1 MVAQWRYILPSL
13 FEPRIWTDKLD
24 TALFKKS
31 TAYSWSNSMEK
42 NSRNQGLKQSLL
54 HGLLFDESH
63 RLQRMFFG
71 FNIFKIPSSIHP
83 TRNYQFPF
91 FPVAFTM
98 IMIVPD
104 REEWKKLVSG
114 LYPALLQGEK
124 ACDNDID
131 VMSVSA
137 PLWFSGHT

>member
-1 MVAQWRYILPSL
+1 MVW
-13 FEPRIWTDKLD
+13 
-24 TALFKKS
+24 
-31 TAYSWSNSMEK
+31 
-42 NSRNQGLKQSLL
+42 L
-54 HGLLFDESH
+54 HGEELQESRAEAVKSLLFDESH
-63 RLQRMFFG
+63 CLQRVFFG

-83 TRNYQFPF
+83 TKNYQFPF
-91 FPVAFTM
+91 FHVAFTM
-98 IMIVPD
+98 IMIAPN

-124 ACDNDID
+124 ACDNDFD